1 MALDTISL
9 PYGIRDIKL
18 TPFTDATCTA
28 YAAGSVD
35 LPNGRTLSFTEKEE
49 FSQLRGDDKVI
60 ASHGSGPTV
69 EWELEG
75 GGCPLDAIKVM
86 YGGTVATTGSTPNQI
101 KILTK
106 LEDDTRPYF
115 KIEGQA
121 ISDSGGDLH
130 CVIFRARATD
140 DLSGEFKD
148 GEFFLT
154 GASGEGYGSLVTADV
169 KKVWAW
175 VQNETA
181 TAIS

>member
-1 MALDTISL
+1 MALDTIPL

-18 TPFTDATCTA
+18 TGFTDATCTA
-28 YAAGSVD
+28 YAASSVD
-35 LPNGRTLSFTEKEE
+35 LPNSRTLAFTEKEE
-49 FSQLRGDDKVI
+49 FSQLRGDDKVV
-60 ASHGSGPTV
+60 ASHGNGPMV

-75 GGCPLDAIKVM
+75 GGISLEAVHLM
-86 YGGTVATTGSTPNQI
+86 YGGTITTSGSTPNQV
-101 KILTK
+101 KTLTK
-106 LEDDTRPYF
+106 LEDQSRPYF

-148 GEFFLT
+148 GEFFIT
-154 GASGEGYGSLVTADV
+154 GASGEGYGSLVAANLKT
-169 KKVWAW
+169 VWAW